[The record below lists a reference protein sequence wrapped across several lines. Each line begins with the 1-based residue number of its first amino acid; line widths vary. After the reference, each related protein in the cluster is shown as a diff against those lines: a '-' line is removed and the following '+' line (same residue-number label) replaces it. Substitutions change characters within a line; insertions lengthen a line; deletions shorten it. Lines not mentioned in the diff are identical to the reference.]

1 MRCSFVTPRCRVAE
15 KLYVASNYVV
25 TPGSESCPLEL
36 FLLGHSRGYMYT
48 SPELIFSGKV
58 WNRRLEEGGGMSV
71 DSQGL
76 VYPIPASVHFFSS
89 CIGYMVLIRRQG
101 KAPRSQKKERLGFTK
116 MKSILTWQGIHQDRK
131 GVFSR

>member
-36 FLLGHSRGYMYT
+36 FLFGHPRGYMCT
-48 SPELIFSGKV
+48 RPELIFSGKV
-58 WNRRLEEGGGMSV
+58 WNRRLEESGGISV

-76 VYPIPASVHFFSS
+76 VYTIPASVHFFRS
-89 CIGYMVLIRRQG
+89 CIGSMVLIRRQG
-101 KAPRSQKKERLGFTK
+101 KTPRSHKKERLGFAK

-131 GVFSR
+131 GVFSG